1 MGAALDP
8 WQKAEK
14 FHQTVDFGVLTVRE
28 DELEP
33 MARRCREKAM
43 REFTVRGRQDYLL
56 FDITLGTSLVYR
68 IALVRSTRQG
78 AGESQRRTS
87 NMIEDFDPTWLVL
100 VGIAGATPSGEFTLG
115 DVVVATELHEF
126 SVRAAVFDKGTAY
139 RPGGGAMAPEVED
152 FIGLLAGRKG
162 DLGNWNEV
170 STIGQPSPSVDF
182 RRRGAFYGDTAWRK
196 KVRKAISGHF
206 PTPDITRKPQI
217 TARPFAGGNVLVKD
231 DALWQQWQSHA
242 RQIEAVEM
250 ELEGMYTAARTR
262 RRIYPILVSKGIS
275 DIVGFDRDDAW
286 TKYACE
292 TAASGALALLELRP
306 IEPRDKPD
314 LVSPPAANSDLTFN
328 LPTPQRSKP
337 INAFVSYK
345 WIDDKRDSW
354 VAKFATDLRA
364 AGVNALLDRWEVKLG
379 ESFTGYMSTKIT
391 ESDVVLFVITP
402 QSVAAVE
409 DATSSGGALKF
420 EMQMAAAKMVAGQG
434 RVIGIY
440 REGDRPPHYL
450 KDRRYVDFRDDKKY
464 PERLRELISDL
475 NGVDARPPLG
485 TTSHSDATPVKEYVR
500 PSLGKDAQRGK
511 TPVKRIFRGVKR
523 KLSKRDQE
531 IEELQQRYDEVASE
545 WYDANMSH
553 MTSDDELD
561 MSDRIKMFREVMDA
575 LETRL
580 SQLGKTPRSVFFTR
594 K

>member
-1 MGAALDP
+1 LDQ
-8 WQKAEK
+8 WQRAEK
-14 FHQTVDFGVLTVRE
+14 FYQTVDFGVLTVRE

-33 MARRCREKAM
+33 MARRCREKAI
-43 REFTVRGRQDYLL
+43 RELNVRERQDYLL
-56 FDITLGTSLVYR
+56 FDIALGNSLIYR

-78 AGESQRRTS
+78 AGEAQRRTS

-100 VGIAGATPSGEFTLG
+100 VGIAGATPSSEFTLG

-126 SVRAAVFDKGTAY
+126 SVRAAVFDKSTAY

-162 DLGNWNEV
+162 DLGSWNEV
-170 STIGQPSPSVDF
+170 STIGQPSPNVDF
-182 RRRGAFYGDTAWRK
+182 RRRGAFYGDRAWRN

-231 DALWQQWQSHA
+231 DALWQEWQAHA

-292 TAASGALALLELRP
+292 TAASGALALLSLRP
-306 IEPRDKPD
+306 VEPRDKPD
-314 LVSPPAANSDLTFN
+314 LVLPPATSSDLMIN
-328 LPTPQRSKP
+328 LPRKQGSKP
-337 INAFVSYK
+337 IKAFLSYK
-345 WIDDKRDSW
+345 WIDEKRDSW
-354 VAKFATDLRA
+354 VQKLATDLRA
-364 AGVNALLDRWEVKLG
+364 AGIEALLDRWEVKLG
-379 ESFTGYMSTKIT
+379 ESFTAYMSSKIT
-391 ESDVVLFVITP
+391 EADVVLFVITP
-402 QSVAAVE
+402 QSVAAAE
-409 DATSSGGALKF
+409 DATSRGGALRF
-420 EMQMAAAKMVAGQG
+420 EMQMGAAKMVAGEG

-450 KDRRYVDFRDDKKY
+450 KGTRYVDFRDNKKY
-464 PERLRELISDL
+464 SESLHELISDL
-475 NGVDARPPLG
+475 NGVDTRPPLG
-485 TTSHSDATPVKEYVR
+485 KNWQSGSATIKGGGR
-500 PSLGKDAQRGK
+500 PSLRKNAQRDK
-511 TPVKRIFRGVKR
+511 TPVEGIFSRVKR

-531 IEELQQRYDEVASE
+531 IEELQQRYDEAASQ
-545 WYDANMSH
+545 WYDANMWH
-553 MTSDDELD
+553 MTPDDELD
-561 MSDRIKMFREVMDA
+561 LTDGMKMFREVMDA
-575 LETRL
+575 LEARL
-580 SQLGKTPRSVFFTR
+580 AQFGETPRSVFFT
-594 K
+594 KK